1 LLGEWC
7 GLLAKHPF
15 WADNAMKWLHP
26 RPYHVVVVFAAMGA
40 FAALFAINS
49 LNLLQLGQANYRFI
63 AKFGWVALQEG
74 ALIQLL
80 EIAASGFLSL
90 AFYLGF
96 KACEVELVTRWRS
109 KTSGD

>member
-1 LLGEWC
+1 
-7 GLLAKHPF
+7 
-15 WADNAMKWLHP
+15 MKWLHP
-26 RPYHVVVVFAAMGA
+26 KPYPTVMVFLIMGA

-63 AKFGWVALQEG
+63 VKFGWVALKEG

-80 EIAASGFLSL
+80 EIGLSGFLSL

-96 KACEVELVTRWRS
+96 KVCEVELMARWRE
-109 KTSGD
+109 KTGTD